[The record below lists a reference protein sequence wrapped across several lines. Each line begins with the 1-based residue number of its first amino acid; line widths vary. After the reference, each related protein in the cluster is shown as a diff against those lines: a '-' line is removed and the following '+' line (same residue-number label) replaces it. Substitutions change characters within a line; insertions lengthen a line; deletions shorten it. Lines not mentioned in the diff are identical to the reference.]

1 MAKKQQEVKRIERY
15 FRVSLAPNVPAWC
28 DIAGTVHLS
37 KGQMTSICLPEDFDM
52 RNIRKGVKAGLLL
65 LDQFE
70 KEVIEII
77 EVEVEDE
84 VVEEKAVEEVPAE
97 QPKKRTRKAK
107 KEVVEENNN
116 IKNEEE
122 E

>member
-84 VVEEKAVEEVPAE
+84 VVEKAVEEAPAE

-116 IKNEEE
+116 IKNDEGE
-122 E
+122 